1 MQWSTSEKQLGLPP
15 HCIVSPCCWR
25 RQPTTR
31 TTVCEYIHSLL
42 YIYIYKRLCMYSQ
55 TVVLVV
61 GCLRQ
66 QQGETMQCGGRPS
79 CFSEVLHCIRLGFY
93 GANCTTSWLLF
104 LMSEWLFCAPG
115 NHRMVVTPT
124 LAVSVLTQGFGLA
137 GLSGTRECLNEGKL
151 ACIVL

>member
-1 MQWSTSEKQLGLPP
+1 MLLAGTPYTSIPQLKFIP
-15 HCIVSPCCWR
+15 SP
-25 RQPTTR
+25 RQVHPTHQ
-31 TTVCEYIHSLL
+31 CNI